1 MLEKKRP
8 YQNIDSKK
16 GDEPHI
22 GIKMIMD
29 ALHGGL
35 EPPTYRLTADRSNQT
50 EPMEHA

>member
-1 MLEKKRP
+1 MGGKKDL
-8 YQNIDSKK
+8 IKIFILK

-50 EPMEHA
+50 EPMEHV